1 MTPTIETLSQ
11 DVRFALRTMRGTPGF
26 TAVAVLSLALGIGA
40 NTTILIL
47 VNATLLAPI
56 PVERL
61 WVANPSSNV
70 SSAQFGRITAAPD
83 PRILQFGLK
92 LLFQR
97 AAFRCNTAGPPAGAL
112 SSCRAPPVTRPAID
126 VLLLAGSNHST
137 VRSPFAADR
146 STVTAPPSGR

>member
-11 DVRFALRTMRGTPGF
+11 DVRFALRTMRRTPGF
-26 TAVAVLSLALGIGA
+26 TAVQESRTSDGA
-40 NTTILIL
+40 SG
-47 VNATLLAPI
+47 
-56 PVERL
+56 
-61 WVANPSSNV
+61 PSSNV
-70 SSAQFGRITAAPD
+70 SSAQFGRITSALD

-97 AAFRCNTAGPPAGAL
+97 TAFRCNTAGPPAGAL
-112 SSCRAPPVTRPAID
+112 SSCRAPPVTRPAIA